1 MYPGEIVISAVS
13 RMLGRSVKWIEGRRE
28 HFLATI
34 QERDQYCDLDIA
46 FGDDRKLPGMRG
58 RMIHDQGACTPRGT
72 NLPTNA
78 STALPGPYLVA
89 ALNLKVVVA
98 AGPTTALPNMAG
110 SLRARCIPDMR

>member
-46 FGDDRKLPGMRG
+46 FGYDRKLPGMRG

-98 AGPTTALPNMAG
+98 AGANHALPNMAG